1 MARIHRAL
9 ALALA
14 SALSLLPALA
24 RADDPYAD
32 FRVPEHRT
40 FSWILASNGGIQSTR
55 QDERG
60 AFRDRLA
67 NGHALSQM
75 AWASE
80 TEARQLDLFLV
91 ADARWNDNHHRF
103 DRQLPPAGFDHASA
117 RDRADAQSLTW
128 LGDQRTYLGGSSF
141 AVESQGSAALD
152 FAQQGRSDAE
162 HYFFTSPSLSTFEQ
176 FSGDDIESRLY
187 RQAGFLSLG
196 VGLGR
201 VRDVTGVFSA
211 QLIEHR
217 LLATGRLTRAL
228 SPAALL
234 RLAQLHYASS
244 DFAAAHDRPS
254 RYFWREVERVLRED
268 GALDGGTLDAYSLE
282 RVLEPAL
289 GGVQFQRRRGSFVRP
304 FFFGSE
310 SSGHIDLDERSSR
323 LLIEDGVPAFSDA
336 SASSRRDK
344 IDAKDSGAGLS
355 AEYHRPAGMRW
366 QSDCSL
372 VTTYGGG
379 PGRRLDIHPF
389 AGVQYLI
396 ADRWF
401 AAASLEENA
410 HTERAGDGRTHPS
423 WDLVGRANLSYL
435 VEDSWTLD
443 LQFTHEQEQER
454 NGIFYFP
461 RYFQRTSALTF
472 GLTYR
477 PFGRFA
483 APGLGLSEH
492 LATPAL

>member
-162 HYFFTSPSLSTFEQ
+162 HFFFTSPSLSTFEQ

-196 VGLGR
+196 AHRRSPGWGTNGPTPAGRGLWLNRKGAPR
-201 VRDVTGVFSA
+201 SISLSRADPMPNTTSSLLHRSA
-211 QLIEHR
+211 R
-217 LLATGRLTRAL
+217 SSS
-228 SPAALL
+228 SPATT
-234 RLAQLHYASS
+234 SS
-244 DFAAAHDRPS
+244 PG
-254 RYFWREVERVLRED
+254 EL
-268 GALDGGTLDAYSLE
+268 LE
-282 RVLEPAL
+282 R
-289 GGVQFQRRRGSFVRP
+289 
-304 FFFGSE
+304 
-310 SSGHIDLDERSSR
+310 
-323 LLIEDGVPAFSDA
+323 
-336 SASSRRDK
+336 
-344 IDAKDSGAGLS
+344 
-355 AEYHRPAGMRW
+355 AE
-366 QSDCSL
+366 
-372 VTTYGGG
+372 
-379 PGRRLDIHPF
+379 
-389 AGVQYLI
+389 
-396 ADRWF
+396 
-401 AAASLEENA
+401 
-410 HTERAGDGRTHPS
+410 
-423 WDLVGRANLSYL
+423 
-435 VEDSWTLD
+435 
-443 LQFTHEQEQER
+443 
-454 NGIFYFP
+454 
-461 RYFQRTSALTF
+461 
-472 GLTYR
+472 
-477 PFGRFA
+477 
-483 APGLGLSEH
+483 
-492 LATPAL
+492 